1 MTALRD
7 PVDRRAAAHV
17 ASESARLAL
26 TSVRSQPARSA
37 LAIVGVVIGI
47 VTVVLVASVLAGLR
61 NSVAL
66 LFREL
71 GTENVFAFHR
81 NGDPYSPVSDA
92 DAGRKP
98 LLPAYASDLERL
110 GQSVREVGVQLIVPV
125 VTGTRTL
132 SARSGGNESDTV
144 LVEGV
149 SPNFFDVTGA
159 DFASGRP
166 FTPLEGQVAAPV
178 AVIGANVARA
188 LFGADAAIGR
198 SFLLAGER
206 YYVVGQ
212 LAPRRG
218 TFFGENRND
227 NVISLPLGTAQ
238 RRFPEAD
245 ETVLYIRARPG
256 LRDRARDET
265 ELILRL
271 LRRLPADAEDDFT
284 VSTADQIIAQFDQ
297 IGVQIFLATL
307 ALAGVSL
314 LVGGIGIAN
323 VMVMAVTER
332 TREIGLRLAVGAR
345 RAEILRQFLFE
356 AAVLSGAGG
365 VLGVAL
371 ASSIGLVAA
380 QLAPVFPAVPPGW
393 AVASGLVVSIGVGV
407 VAGYLPARRAAR
419 LDPVDALRYE

>member
-1 MTALRD
+1 MSR
-7 PVDRRAAAHV
+7 V
-17 ASESARLAL
+17 AGETIRLGLA
-26 TSVRSQPARSA
+26 SVRSQPARST
-37 LAIVGVVIGI
+37 LAVVGVVIGI
-47 VTVVLVASVLAGLR
+47 VTVVLVASVLVGLR

-81 NGDPYSPVSDA
+81 SGDPYSPVSDA
-92 DAGRKP
+92 DADRRP
-98 LLPAYASDLERL
+98 LSPAFAADIERL
-110 GQSVREVGVQLIVPV
+110 GPSVREVGVQLIVPV

-132 SARSGGNESDTV
+132 SARAGASESDTV

-149 SPNFFDVTGA
+149 SANFFDVTGA
-159 DFASGRP
+159 DFAAGRP
-166 FTPLEGQVAAPV
+166 FTSLEGQVAAPV

-188 LFGADAAIGR
+188 LFGAEPAIGR
-198 SFLLAGER
+198 SFLLGGER

-227 NVISLPLGTAQ
+227 NVVSLPLGTAQ

-256 LRDRARDET
+256 MRERARIET
-265 ELILRL
+265 ELVLRL
-271 LRRLPADAEDDFT
+271 LRQVPDEAPPDFT
-284 VSTADQIIAQFDQ
+284 ISTADQIIAQFDQ
-297 IGVQIFLATL
+297 IGFQIFLATL
-307 ALAGVSL
+307 GLAGVSL

-323 VMVMAVTER
+323 VMVMSVTER

-356 AAVLSGAGG
+356 AAVLSGVGG
-365 VLGVAL
+365 ALGVVL
-371 ASSIGLVAA
+371 ASGIGLIAA
-380 QLAPVFPAVPPGW
+380 QIAPVFPAVPPGW
-393 AVASGLVVSIGVGV
+393 AVVSGLVVSVAVGIL
-407 VAGYLPARRAAR
+407 AGYLPARRAAA
-419 LDPVDALRYE
+419 LDPVESLRYE